1 MIVFND
7 FKAWVHKFWGL
18 CKYKLPFF
26 RWVKQAPGDNWK
38 ARGSFSSH
46 GGLYYLWKRI
56 VHCFRIAVLKKTLE
70 SPLDCQ
76 EFKPVNPKRNQS
88 WIFIGRT
95 DAEAPVLWPSDVK
108 SQLIGKAPDAGKD
121 WGQMEKGKTEDEMV
135 GWHHNGHEFEQTP
148 GDSKGQG
155 SLAILQSMRLQR
167 IGHDLVTE
175 QQQHI

>member
-1 MIVFND
+1 MLRVYLKRWTTACIVYDLTSPPNTIVFND

-18 CKYKLPFF
+18 CKYKSYLFF

-76 EFKPVNPKRNQS
+76 EFKPVNPKGNQS

-95 DAEAPVLWPSDVK
+95 DAEAPVLWPPDVK

-121 WGQMEKGKTEDEMV
+121 WEQKEKGVADNEMV
-135 GWHHNGHEFEQTP
+135 
-148 GDSKGQG
+148 
-155 SLAILQSMRLQR
+155 R
-167 IGHDLVTE
+167 
-175 QQQHI
+175 